1 MNDPKQREPLGE
13 RRIKSLEEAV
23 LHANGEIALTTTNLA
38 GADEP
43 SAAGGVGWTRQ
54 EAPR

>member
-13 RRIKSLEEAV
+13 RRIKSLEEAL
-23 LHANGEIALTTTNLA
+23 LHANGEIALTTTPLA
-38 GADEP
+38 EADEP
-43 SAAGGVGWTRQ
+43 SAAGGVNRARQ